1 MDDIAIFSVW
11 SPLLVRNGASIGAIP
26 EEWLGGQ
33 DYDLPQLS
41 VDFMEGGAVG
51 TAFDIA

>member
-1 MDDIAIFSVW
+1 MDDIAIFSIW
-11 SPLLVRNGASIGAIP
+11 SPLLVRNGASDGEIP
-26 EEWLGGQ
+26 QEWLEEQ